1 MNLLVKKKLASR
13 TLNVGSNR
21 IKFNKER
28 LSDIKDAITKQD
40 IRDLLADKAIIIKE
54 KKGTKKIV
62 KRKTRRRQGSKKKNV
77 LNKKRKYMTITRKLR
92 AYLAK
97 MKRTG
102 QLKREEIEKLRKEI
116 RASSFSSLAQLKQRI
131 SGGI

>member
-13 TLNVGSNR
+13 TLNVGLNR